1 MSAYATQSNN
11 DTTRIYVTDA
21 MEMKWNVTNGILMC
35 SNFTGFVDDKPIV
48 LRSCGYGI
56 SSINGTC
63 TYDAFLTL
71 NNRSATDV
79 RACFCS
85 NDKCNGFNSDPINPS
100 GASCCHLTYYLL
112 FTITIYSMFKYVSW

>member
-1 MSAYATQSNN
+1 
-11 DTTRIYVTDA
+11 
-21 MEMKWNVTNGILMC
+21 MEMKSNVSNGILMC
-35 SNFTGFVDDKPIV
+35 SNFTGFIDKKPIV

-63 TYDAFLTL
+63 TNNAFLTL
-71 NNRSATDV
+71 NNQSATEV

-85 NDKCNGFNSDPINPS
+85 NDTCNGYNSPS

-112 FTITIYSMFKYVSW
+112 FAITIYSMFKYVSL